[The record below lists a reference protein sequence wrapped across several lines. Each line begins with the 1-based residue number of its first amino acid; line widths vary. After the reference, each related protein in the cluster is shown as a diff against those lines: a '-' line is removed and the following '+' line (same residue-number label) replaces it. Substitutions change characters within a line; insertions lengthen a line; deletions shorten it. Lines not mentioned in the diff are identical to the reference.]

1 MVRVQ
6 VLMQKED
13 REKFR
18 RMARQNGMSLSAWLR
33 NAGLE
38 SVDRQLQ
45 QTQLDSVEALA
56 DFFGRCDAREQGIEP
71 DWLEHLEVIGRSKSA
86 GESGT

>member
-6 VLMQKED
+6 VLMQQEE
-13 REKFR
+13 RERFR

-38 SVDRQLQ
+38 SADRQVQ
-45 QTQLDSVEALA
+45 ETPLDSVEALA
-56 DFFGRCDAREQGIEP
+56 DFFARCDAREEGVEP
-71 DWLEHLEVIGRSKSA
+71 DWQEHLEVIGRSKSG